1 MSFEAALEPTSG
13 AWPNVMATPQGNSTF
28 VAGETIPINYLYQRV
43 AGNGMDVVIQLDN
56 DTNPYNQVPAGH
68 ACNRQ
73 IATIPISAASAAT
86 PGRGTYQ
93 WTTSSIDRIPGC
105 FVVLRA
111 RTYTSG
117 PTSTIA
123 RERFDYLPSPLYV
136 SSPAPGSF
144 NTSFNVPANYPTNQ
158 NVLQTLAVAGA
169 QNLAVTVTGSL
180 DSDDYLIITD
190 QTGATI
196 GQLTGGV
203 TQSFN
208 VVGSQI
214 GVRFISDYCCSG
226 TSSPG
231 ATVSVVAGATLP
243 IDTIADAFSFVAVN
257 GVQPGYTTLSDEVT
271 VSGINA
277 PTVASISNGLF
288 RINRGNWTTSGWVN
302 GGDQVQVLVVNSAA
316 SGTSVTAMLTIGGI
330 SAPFVVTTV
339 DRLPDRFQFAPQHYV
354 PVATERISDCV
365 VVSGL
370 GAATTVSVRG
380 GEYQLGCLG
389 AYSANVATIA
399 NGQSIRVR
407 HTSAATDGTLMQTL
421 LCVGEYCAKFNS
433 STNGGSFVCNLD
445 ANGDGAVTAA
455 SDAMLLVRYLAG
467 FRSGALLGTIP
478 LGNGRPNLL
487 ALESYLSNMAQFDV
501 FSRNTGAPTSTLDG
515 LVLSR
520 LMLGFSDDA
529 LMSGITAP
537 IGAQHISANA
547 IRTNVNQRCGT
558 AF

>member
-1 MSFEAALEPTSG
+1 MTFRVPSSYGTNNRYAQTLFVSG
-13 AWPNVMATPQGNSTF
+13 AQNLAVTVTGSLDSDD
-28 VAGETIPINYLYQRV
+28 YLIITDQT
-43 AGNGMDVVIQLDN
+43 G
-56 DTNPYNQVPAGH
+56 
-68 ACNRQ
+68 
-73 IATIPISAASAAT
+73 ATIRQLT
-86 PGRGTYQ
+86 GGVTQ
-93 WTTSSIDRIPGC
+93 
-105 FVVLRA
+105 
-111 RTYTSG
+111 
-117 PTSTIA
+117 
-123 RERFDYLPSPLYV
+123 
-136 SSPAPGSF
+136 
-144 NTSFNVPANYPTNQ
+144 SFNVVGSQIGVRFVSDNCCSGTSSPGATVSVAATTQSPMTFRVPSSYGTN
-158 NVLQTLAVAGA
+158 NSYAQTLFVSGA